1 MQINRIERS
10 SAQFK
15 AKQLKSSNINETH
28 GNNKVKEN
36 QFKPIWSKIKS
47 KMQTC

>member
-10 SAQFK
+10 SAQFN
-15 AKQLKSSNINETH
+15 AKQLKSSNISETH

-36 QFKPIWSKIKS
+36 RFKPLWSKIKS